1 MLRPTCPPQFRRPL
15 LKRSAVWILAATT
28 GNFAAG
34 AAAQTLDEALALA
47 YSTNPQINAE
57 RAQLDAVKEGIAQAR
72 AGGLPQITASAGYE
86 KVDSDQSVNSELF
99 SAGAGERSFKLNTA
113 TADVRGEQQ
122 IFAGL
127 RNVNAIRQARARAK
141 AGGAQLFLVE
151 QDILVQA
158 ATAYF
163 GVVRDMIVFKA
174 TENNVEVLLKQN
186 EETAIRFEIGEVTK
200 TDVAQSEARLAQA
213 RARMTD
219 AQAELA
225 VSRATFEQIIGQ
237 MPGTLEEAPAL
248 PEAPATLD
256 DAKTIARELS
266 PVILQAQMSEQA
278 SRRGVAIAKGAFS
291 PTVSLTAGYR
301 YAEEPSSFIA
311 KDEQFSY
318 GVRMTAP
325 LFLGGLNLSRVREA
339 NAVNTADRR
348 RIDAAEREVD
358 SRVTA
363 GWQRL
368 AAARA
373 NIMSSQTQVRASALA
388 LSGVRREEETGLR
401 STLDVLDAE
410 QEYLDAQV
418 ALANAEHDARAATF
432 RLLAAI
438 GILTPES
445 LGSQASDQQTD

>member
-1 MLRPTCPPQFRRPL
+1 MLRPICPPRSRKKPL
-15 LKRSAVWILAATT
+15 ARGALWILSTIIA
-28 GNFAAG
+28 NFTAG

-72 AGGLPQITASAGYE
+72 AGGLPQITAGAGYE
-86 KVDSDQSVNSELF
+86 KVDNDQSVNSELF
-99 SAGAGERSFKLNTA
+99 SGAGERSFKLNSA

-127 RNVNAIRQARARAK
+127 RNVNAIRQAKARAK
-141 AGGAQLFLVE
+141 AGGAQLSIVE

-163 GVVRDMIVFKA
+163 GVVRDMVVFKA
-174 TENNVEVLLKQN
+174 TENNVSVLLKQN

-200 TDVAQSEARLAQA
+200 TDVAQSEARLAQS

-248 PEAPATLD
+248 PEAPATLN
-256 DAKTIARELS
+256 DAKTIARDLS
-266 PVILQAQMSEQA
+266 PIILQAQMREQA

-358 SRVTA
+358 SLVTA

-373 NIMSSQTQVRASALA
+373 NIMSTQTQVRASALA
-388 LSGVRREEETGLR
+388 LNGVRREEETGLR

-438 GILTPES
+438 GILTPGS